1 MPSLENKVVTHI
13 TLYADASTQN
23 RPPYVYAKQYDANS
37 RYLVVRIVDSNKDIA
52 VTGAAQLNA
61 TKPDGT
67 HSYIAGTAN
76 EDGTVTIGLTA
87 NLLAVEG
94 KVSCDI
100 TVFDSADGDQALLT
114 TSTFFILVDESN
126 YDSDAIESTD
136 EFSTV
141 SDALTKIAADRAAA
155 ESARDEAVSAAE
167 EVQTTLATKA
177 DGLVLDGSR
186 LYLTS
191 GGQEIDGS
199 SVEIVTDLTEVYE
212 AIGEKADGFVIEDS
226 KLYLTSEGVKITE
239 GISITTDLT
248 AVYSAIAR
256 KADSLVLDGNKLQLM
271 SGTTPLGAAIEL
283 PTGVSDLTVEG
294 EKLYLLTDDG
304 ERIGSGVSLP
314 AQIDD
319 LMTEVEGD
327 NTKLYLSKNGEPIG
341 DGVILPS
348 GGGGGGVGSIRL
360 RNLLPSTNFS
370 VPYDSTATPPCECVL
385 NFSFTSTD
393 EFGDDTGNGTLYV
406 YANSILKMTIQNYT
420 QGEHTLDVGSYLDGG
435 RTNTIKLTAVDSL
448 GNTRSLTY
456 TITAVQIYITSDF
469 PAISTQTGTF
479 TLSYTPTGSGSKLI
493 HFELDGED
501 VATATVTS
509 SGREVSQDSPA
520 SAHGGHI
527 LRVYMEM
534 TLEGYAEPITSN
546 VLTFGIVAIEADNDT
561 PIVLTTHQGGTVNQY
576 DTLSIPYMV
585 YIPGASTVPI
595 SRTEDGVV
603 VSSVTAAS
611 GVLYTW
617 SYRPMTSGDHTLE
630 IVYDPNDKVA
640 GDEVKAT
647 IELYANY
654 VEVVQAESAGLD
666 IHLDSSNRS
675 NDEAN
680 PAIWSYTNA
689 SEETYAAQFNNFRWT
704 TDGWIVNDD
713 GVVVCRVPVGG
724 SVDIPYKPFAT
735 DVTSQG
741 GKTLEFNFR
750 VRRVYDYD
758 TSMIV
763 CTINDKGIN
772 ITAQEATLQINSTDS
787 LAVQFKDNEDIRL
800 SLVISKRD
808 TSNSERNQLIYMYV
822 NGVISGMI
830 NYSSNDSF
838 TQSTPQSIHIGSDHA
853 AIDLY
858 TIRGYH
864 VGLSSYQILDNFVA
878 DTPLPT
884 LMLSRNNRNDIFDSN
899 NEVDYD
905 KLPSDLPYFV
915 FECPRLSEY
924 KGDKIEGVAG
934 RYVDPLHPERSFTFT
949 GAQINVQG
957 TSSQY
962 YFVKNFKVKFKNG
975 VIDKDG
981 NVHEDWPIY
990 EGAIGE
996 VEYCFKADVA
1006 SSESANN
1013 VVLMKLWDDMTKS
1026 LGILT
1031 NAQQKDSRHR
1041 QSIYGFPMVV
1051 FWYNTNEDGTDM
1063 KPDGET
1069 TIHYAPGLHFQGKYN
1084 FNNEKADE
1092 KTFGFGVDPETYPN
1106 QQCWEFRDNGLLLT
1120 EFRSDDFDS
1129 TYVDEETGEETPVWK
1144 AAFEGRYPDKYEDT
1158 TLLRRLVSWVNSTDT
1173 RQATGAALGAA
1184 ITYDGVT
1191 YTTDTAEYR
1200 LAKFKNQFED
1210 YFYKNSLLAYY
1221 LFTEVFLMTDSRA
1234 KNLFLGTDDG
1244 YHWMCYPYDGDTA
1257 LGIDNLGRLKFGY
1270 ELEDTDQVN
1279 GNNVYNGAPSTL
1291 WLNIKACFQSE
1302 LAEMAG
1308 EMVTAGLTYDAV
1320 RKRFDDHQGAWPEA
1334 IFCQDTNVKYVNPW
1348 LLTGDKDNILRAQGS
1363 KKAQR
1368 DYWLYYRYYYW
1379 CSKYMIGAAKNEY
1392 IMMRVSKPDTS
1403 KPTTQIVVPTTD
1415 LNITP
1420 FSHIYL
1426 NVGFGQNVI
1435 RQKATKNV
1443 ESHFTS
1449 TLTGDYAD
1457 TPITV
1462 YAASQIKD
1470 LGDLSPAYLTSCDI
1484 SRAANLQRLVVGNP
1498 KEGYR
1503 NESLTSIS
1511 LGNNTKL
1518 KLIDVRNCVNLTG
1531 NIAAGQCENIEEIYA
1546 ENSSISSVT
1555 LPVGGDLRVIHL
1567 PETTNAIAIRKHLNL
1582 EDFSVAGTDRLTSLY
1597 IEECPGVEDDILA
1610 LVQSATNLTNV
1621 RLANINWNLD
1631 STDLLD
1637 RLLTLGGKSEDGS
1650 ENTDQSYLSGTV
1662 HVPLLNTSRQRRYE
1676 EAWGDLTVTYDTFLE
1691 EYPVTFKNEDG
1702 SILDVQWVV
1711 RGSAAVDPV
1720 TRADN
1725 PIDTPTKASTVD
1737 TNFHYAG
1744 WDSEA
1749 YLEAIYGAVTITATY
1764 TTSVR
1769 YYTIRWYVE
1778 GVLKQETS
1786 VPYGSGAEYT
1796 GETPVKA
1803 DNAAYDI
1810 YYLFSGWDKNS
1821 YRIYADTDVNAV
1833 FVTGA
1838 TPAAPSDPDNKPA
1851 LSSRSVEE
1859 INAICKSGQKD
1870 WETVYKTGEASSFE
1884 QKYFDVGDEIDITL
1898 GWEPND
1904 EESNAHLIFDLETS
1918 KSVLHYNTD
1927 TDDAGTE
1934 VEGVTLP
1941 ITFNQEDGDPT
1952 YLDTGVKLMYNNGVP
1967 FGEDD
1972 DCEFTFV
1979 IDFAGND
1986 VKLADG
1992 TTSGEGRVLDCM
2004 GSSDGYEHGFK
2015 LYQVK
2020 TSGAM
2025 TLQYAASTMA
2035 AASARNIA
2043 SGSYLVTDPDA
2054 KTYTTT
2060 TEAMLAS
2067 FLERLIVR
2075 KKKGERGVTVYKC
2088 NPNGTTHTTHTLSY
2102 SGDNRVPHER
2112 TIWLGCGRSAY
2123 GYINAGTLANCTI
2136 YNFKVW
2142 DVAMSDLEMA
2152 KMALTP
2158 KEKQT
2163 FRLHMYPRTQY
2174 GVSGSYNYL
2183 IKTGDV
2189 TADNPNPAGIYPGIA
2204 LGMKNLMRNY
2214 RTMNSTN
2221 VNNTGWENS
2230 LLRSWLGSRVYNA
2243 LPQIWRSAI
2252 KTVNVR
2258 ASAGG
2263 GASTPPDSAYEI
2275 VTSRDN
2281 LFLWSTREYGG
2292 YSGSPYDTEG
2302 TQISLYT
2309 NDASRRKYQEYG
2321 HKKIYWYYWTRSP
2334 YLLSSAYFCGVGYGG
2349 YCYASTA
2356 YYSSGVSAGFCL

>member
-76 EDGTVTIGLTA
+76 ADGTVTIGLTS

-94 KVSCDI
+94 KISCDI
-100 TVFDSADGDQALLT
+100 TVFNSADEDQVLLT

-141 SDALTKIAADRAAA
+141 SDALNKIAADRAAA
-155 ESARDEAVSAAE
+155 EAARDEAVTAAE

-191 GGQEIDGS
+191 GGQEITGS
-199 SVEIVTDLTEVYE
+199 SVEIVTDLSEVYE
-212 AIGEKADGFVIEDS
+212 AIDDKADGFIIENS
-226 KLYLTSEGVKITE
+226 KLYLTSGGVKITD

-248 AVYSAIAR
+248 AVYAAIAK
-256 KADSLVLDGNKLQLM
+256 KADGLVLDGNKLQLV
-271 SGTTPLGAAIEL
+271 SGTTPLGASIEL
-283 PTGVSDLTVEG
+283 PTGVSDLAVED

-304 ERIGSGVSLP
+304 ERIGNGVSLP
-314 AQIDD
+314 QQVDD
-319 LMTEVEGD
+319 LITEVEGD
-327 NTKLYLSKNGEPIG
+327 NTKLYLAKNGEPIG

-360 RNLLPSTNFS
+360 KNLLSSTNFS
-370 VPYDSTATPPCECVL
+370 VPYDSTTTPPCECVL
-385 NFSFTSTD
+385 KFSFTSTD

-406 YANSILKMTIQNYT
+406 YANSILKMTVQNFA
-420 QGEHTLDVGSYLDGG
+420 QGEHSLDVGSYLDGG
-435 RTNTIKLTAVDSL
+435 RRNEIKLTAVDSM
-448 GNTRSLTY
+448 GNKKSLTY
-456 TITAVQIYITSDF
+456 TIEAVQIYITSDF
-469 PAISTQTGTF
+469 PAISTQTGGF
-479 TLSYTPTGSGSKLI
+479 TISYTPTGSGSKLI
-493 HFELDGED
+493 HFELDGTD

-509 SGREVSQDSPA
+509 SGREVSQDIPA

-546 VLTFGIVAIEADNDT
+546 VLTFGIVSVEADNST
-561 PIVLTTHQGGTVNQY
+561 PIVLTTYQGGTVNQY
-576 DTLSIPYMV
+576 DTVSIPYMV

-595 SRTEDGVV
+595 SRIEDGEVV
-603 VSSVTAAS
+603 ASVTAIS
-611 GVLYTW
+611 GSLYTW
-617 SYRPMTSGDHTLE
+617 SYRPMESGDHTLE
-630 IVYDPNDKVA
+630 IVYDPNDKVT

-647 IELYANY
+647 ISLYANY

-666 IHLDSSNRS
+666 LHLDSSNRS

-724 SVDIPYKPFAT
+724 SIDIPYKPFAT

-750 VRRVYDYD
+750 IRRVYDYD

-772 ITAQEATLQINSTDS
+772 ISAQEVTLQINSSDS

-800 SLVISKRD
+800 SLVIAKRD
-808 TSNSERNQLIYMYV
+808 TNNERNQLIYMYV

-838 TQSTPQSIHIGSDHA
+838 TQSTPQSIHIGSDYA

-878 DTPLPT
+878 DTPLPS
-884 LMLSRNNRNDIFDSN
+884 LMLTRNNRNDIFDAN
-899 NEVDYD
+899 NEVDYN

-915 FECPRLSEY
+915 LECPRISEY
-924 KGDKIEGVAG
+924 KGDKISGVAG
-934 RYVDPLHPERSFTFT
+934 RYVDPSNPSRSFTFT

-962 YFVKNFKVKFKNG
+962 YFIKNFKISFKNG
-975 VIDKDG
+975 ITDNDG
-981 NVHEDWPIY
+981 NHQDTFPVY

-996 VEYCFKADVA
+996 TDFCFKADVA

-1013 VVLMKLWDDMTKS
+1013 VVLMKLWDDMAKK

-1031 NAQQKDSRHR
+1031 NAQKVDERHR
-1041 QSIYGFPMVV
+1041 QSIYGSPMVL
-1051 FWYNTNEDGTDM
+1051 FWYNTNVDGTDM
-1063 KPDGET
+1063 TPDGET
-1069 TIHYAPGLHFQGKYN
+1069 TIHYSYGYHFQGKYN
-1084 FNNEKADE
+1084 FNNEKSDE
-1092 KTFGFGVDPETYPN
+1092 KTFGFGIDPETYPN

-1129 TYVDEETGEETPVWK
+1129 VYTDEETGESKPVWK
-1144 AAFEGRYPDKYEDT
+1144 ASFEARYPDGYEDT
-1158 TLLRRLVSWVNSTDT
+1158 TYLKRMVSWVNSTDT
-1173 RQATGAALGAA
+1173 RQVTNLSLSKAVK
-1184 ITYDGVT
+1184 YDGKT
-1191 YTTDTAEYR
+1191 YTTDSADYR
-1200 LAKFKNQFED
+1200 LAKFKNEIED
-1210 YFYKNSLLAYY
+1210 YFYLDSILAYY
-1221 LFTEVFLMTDSRA
+1221 LFTEIFLMTDSRA

-1279 GNNVYNGAPSTL
+1279 GNNVFNGAPSTL
-1291 WLNIKACFQSE
+1291 WLNVKACFQSQ
-1302 LAEMAG
+1302 LADMAS
-1308 EMVTAGLTYDAV
+1308 EMVTAGLTYDGV
-1320 RKRFDDHQGAWPEA
+1320 RTRFDEHQGTWPEA
-1334 IFCQDTNVKYVNPW
+1334 VFCEDTNVKYVNPW
-1348 LLTGDKDNILRAQGS
+1348 ILTGDKDNILRAQGS

-1368 DYWLYYRYYYW
+1368 DYWMYYRYYYW
-1379 CSKYMIGAAKNEY
+1379 CSKYLIGAAKTEY
-1392 IMMRVSKPDTS
+1392 IMIRVSKPDTS
-1403 KPTTQIVVPTTD
+1403 KETTKIVTPSTD
-1415 LNITP
+1415 LDITP
-1420 FSHIYL
+1420 FSHLYL
-1426 NVGFGQNVI
+1426 NVGFGQNVM
-1435 RQKATKNV
+1435 RKRAEKN
-1443 ESHFTS
+1443 ESVHFTS
-1449 TLTGDYAD
+1449 TLTGNYAD
-1457 TPITV
+1457 TPVTI

-1470 LGDLSPAYLTSCDI
+1470 IGDLSPVYPTSCDI
-1484 SRAANLQRLVVGNP
+1484 SRASNLQRLIVGNP
-1498 KEGYR
+1498 TVGYK

-1518 KLIDVRNCVNLTG
+1518 KTIDVRNCVNLTG
-1531 NIAAGQCENIEEIYA
+1531 TIAAGQCENIEEIYA

-1555 LPVGGDLRVIHL
+1555 LPIGGDLRIIHF
-1567 PETTNAIAIRKHLNL
+1567 PETTNAITIRKHLNL
-1582 EDFSVAGTDRLTSLY
+1582 TDFQIAGTDKLTSLY
-1597 IEECPGVEDDILA
+1597 IEECPGIEDDILS
-1610 LVQSATNLTNV
+1610 LVQNASNLTNV
-1621 RLANINWNLD
+1621 RLANINWSLD

-1637 RLLTLGGKSEDGS
+1637 KLLTLGGKSEDGS
-1650 ENTDQSYLSGTV
+1650 ENTEQSYLSGTV
-1662 HVPLLNTSRQRRYE
+1662 HVPLLNTSRQQQYE
-1676 EAWGDLTVTYDTFLE
+1676 AAWGDLTVTYDTFLE
-1691 EYPVTFKNEDG
+1691 EYPVTFQNDDG
-1702 SILDVQWVV
+1702 TVLDVQWVV
-1711 RGSAAVDPV
+1711 RGSTAVDPV
-1720 TRADN
+1720 KRADN
-1725 PIDTPTKASTVD
+1725 PIETPTKASTVD

-1744 WDSEA
+1744 WDSDA
-1749 YLEAIYGAVTITATY
+1749 YLDAIYGAVTITATY

-1769 YYTIRWYVE
+1769 EYKVRWYVE
-1778 GVLKQETS
+1778 GVLKQEAS

-1796 GETPVKA
+1796 GEEPVKT
-1803 DNAAYDI
+1803 DNASYDI
-1810 YYLFSGWDKNS
+1810 YYLFAGWDKNF

-1838 TPAAPSDPDNKPA
+1838 TPAAPSDPNNKPA
-1851 LSSRSVEE
+1851 LSTRSVAE

-1870 WETVYKTGEASSFE
+1870 WETVYKTGAASSFE
-1884 QKYFDVGDEIDITL
+1884 QKYFDIGDEIDITI
-1898 GWEPND
+1898 GWEPDD
-1904 EESNAHLIFDLETS
+1904 EESNAHLIFDLEKS
-1918 KSVLHYNTD
+1918 KSVLHYNTNS
-1927 TDDAGTE
+1927 DDAGTE
-1934 VEGVTLP
+1934 VTGVTLP
-1941 ITFNQEDGDPT
+1941 ITFNQESGDPT
-1952 YLDTGVKLMYNNGVP
+1952 YLDTGVKLMHNNGVA
-1967 FGEDD
+1967 FGEGDD
-1972 DCEFTFV
+1972 YEFTFV

-1986 VKLADG
+1986 TAIADG
-1992 TTSGEGRVLDCM
+1992 TKPGEPRVLDCM
-2004 GSSDGYEHGFK
+2004 GSNDGYEHGFK
-2015 LYQVK
+2015 LYQAS
-2020 TSGAM
+2020 SGAM
-2025 TLQYAASTMA
+2025 TLQYAASTMS
-2035 AASARNIA
+2035 AASARNI
-2043 SGSYLVTDPDA
+2043 STGSYLVTDPDA

-2060 TEAMLAS
+2060 TEVMYAS
-2067 FLERLIVR
+2067 FLERLVVR
-2075 KKKGERGVTVYKC
+2075 KKKGERGVTVYRC
-2088 NPNGTTHTTHTLSY
+2088 NPTSATYTTNTLSY
-2102 SGDNRVPHER
+2102 SGNTRVPHER
-2112 TIWLGCGRSAY
+2112 TVWLGCGRSAY
-2123 GYINAGTLANCTI
+2123 GYINTGTLANCTV

-2142 DVAMSDLEMA
+2142 DVAMSDIEMA
-2152 KMALTP
+2152 KMAMAP

-2163 FRLHMYPRTQY
+2163 FQLYSFPRTTY
-2174 GVSGSYNYL
+2174 GATGSYNYM
-2183 IKTGDV
+2183 ISAGTV
-2189 TADNPNPAGIYPGIA
+2189 TSDNPDPASIYPGIG
-2204 LGMKNLMRNY
+2204 LGMKNEMRNY

-2221 VNNTGWENS
+2221 INTTGWENCMM
-2230 LLRSWLGSRVYNA
+2230 RSWLGDRVYNA
-2243 LPQIWRSAI
+2243 LPQVWKSAM

-2263 GASTPPDSAYEI
+2263 GASTPPDSAYELI
-2275 VTSRDN
+2275 TSRDK
-2281 LFLWSTREYGG
+2281 LFLWSIREYGG
-2292 YSGSPYDTEG
+2292 YSGSPYSSEG
-2302 TQISLYT
+2302 TQISLFT

-2321 HKKIYWYYWTRSP
+2321 HKKIYYYYWTRSP
-2334 YLLSSAYFCGVGYGG
+2334 YLLSSAIFCSVGYNGN
-2349 YCYASTA
+2349 YSYSNA
-2356 YYSSGVSAGFCL
+2356 YYHYGVSAGFCV

>member
-94 KVSCDI
+94 KISCDI

-155 ESARDEAVSAAE
+155 ESARDETVSAAE

-191 GGQEIDGS
+191 DGQEIDGS

-212 AIGEKADGFVIEDS
+212 AIDEKADGFVIEDS

-248 AVYSAIAR
+248 AVYSAITR

-294 EKLYLLTDDG
+294 EKLYLLTNDG

-348 GGGGGGVGSIRL
+348 GGGGSGVSSIRL

-370 VPYDSTATPPCECVL
+370 VPYDSTTIPPCECVL
-385 NFSFTSTD
+385 NFSFASTD
-393 EFGDDTGNGTLYV
+393 EFGDNTGNGTLYV
-406 YANSILKMTIQNYT
+406 YANGILKMTAQNYT
-420 QGEHTLDVGSYLDGG
+420 QGEHTLDVGAYLDGG
-435 RTNTIKLTAVDSL
+435 RTNIIKLTVVDAL
-448 GNTRSLTY
+448 GNSRSLTY
-456 TITAVQIYITSDF
+456 TINAVQVSITSEF
-469 PAISTQTGTF
+469 PALSTHKGSFTF
-479 TLSYTPTGSGSKLI
+479 SYTPTGRGSKLI
-493 HFELDGED
+493 HFELDGTD
-501 VATATVTS
+501 IATATVTS
-509 SGREVSQDSPA
+509 SGHEIHQDIPA
-520 SAHGGHI
+520 STHGGHT

-534 TLEGYAEPITSN
+534 ALEGYTEPITSN
-546 VLTFGIVAIEADNDT
+546 VLTFGIIFAEEGNTT
-561 PIVLTTHQGGTVNQY
+561 PVVITSYRNGTVNQY
-576 DTLSIPYMV
+576 DTISIPYMV
-585 YIPGASTVPI
+585 YTPGASTVSI
-595 SRTEDGVV
+595 SKIEDGRE
-603 VSSVTAAS
+603 VSSATAVSAT
-611 GVLYTW
+611 LYDWT
-617 SYRPMTSGDHTLE
+617 YRPMTSGAHTLE
-630 IVYDPNDKVA
+630 IVYDPSEKVT
-640 GDEVKAT
+640 GDEVRAT
-647 IELYANY
+647 IELYVNH
-654 VEVVQAESAGLD
+654 VEVVQAEADGLD

-675 NDEAN
+675 NNEAN
-680 PAIWSYTNA
+680 PAIWSYTNVNG
-689 SEETYAAQFNNFRWT
+689 ETYAAQFNNFRWT
-704 TDGWIVNDD
+704 TDGWIVNED

-724 SVDIPYKPFAT
+724 SVDIPYRPFET

-750 VRRVYDYD
+750 IRRVYDYD

-800 SLVISKRD
+800 SLVIAKRSI
-808 TSNSERNQLIYMYV
+808 SNSERNQLIYVYV
-822 NGVISGMI
+822 NGVISGMM
-830 NYSSNDSF
+830 NYSSNDNF
-838 TQSTPQSIHIGSDHA
+838 TQSVPQAIHIGSEYA

-884 LMLSRNNRNDIFDSN
+884 LMLSRNNRNDIFDAN
-899 NEVDYD
+899 NEVDYN

-924 KGDKIEGVAG
+924 KGDKIGDVAG
-934 RYVDPLHPERSFTFT
+934 RYVDPLHPNRSFTFT
-949 GAQINVQG
+949 GAQIDVQG

-975 VIDKDG
+975 IIDNDG
-981 NVHEDWPIY
+981 NLHDDWPIY

-996 VEYCFKADVA
+996 SEFCFKADVA

-1013 VVLMKLWDDMTKS
+1013 VVLMKLWDDISKK

-1031 NAQQKDSRHR
+1031 NAQRADTRYR

-1051 FWYNTNEDGTDM
+1051 FWYNTSSDGTDM

-1069 TIHYAPGLHFQGKYN
+1069 VIHYTPGLHFQGKYN
-1084 FNNEKADE
+1084 FNNEKSNE
-1092 KTFGFGVDPETYPN
+1092 TTFGFGVDPENYPN

-1129 TYVDEETGEETPVWK
+1129 TYIDEETGVETPVWK
-1144 AAFEGRYPDKYEDT
+1144 ASFEGRYPDKYEDT

-1173 RQATGAALGAA
+1173 RQATGGSLGTA
-1184 ITYDGVT
+1184 ITYGGVT
-1191 YTTDTAEYR
+1191 YTSDTAEYR
-1200 LAKFKNQFED
+1200 LAKFKSQFED
-1210 YFYKNSLLAYY
+1210 YFYKDSVLAYY
-1221 LFTEVFLMTDSRA
+1221 LFTELFLMTDSRA

-1270 ELEDTDQVN
+1270 ELEDTDQIN

-1291 WLNIKACFQSE
+1291 WLNVKACFQSE
-1302 LAEMAG
+1302 LAEMANK
-1308 EMVTAGLTYDAV
+1308 MVTAGLTYDGV
-1320 RKRFDDHQGAWPEA
+1320 RKRFDDHQGTWPEA
-1334 IFCQDTNVKYVNPW
+1334 IFCEDTNVKYVNPW

-1403 KPTTQIVVPTTD
+1403 KPTTQIVAPTTD

-1426 NVGFGQNVI
+1426 NVGFGQSVV

-1484 SRAANLQRLVVGNP
+1484 SRAANLQRLVVGNQ

-1518 KLIDVRNCVNLTG
+1518 KLLDVRNCVNLTG
-1531 NIAAGQCENIEEIYA
+1531 NIPAGQCENIEEIYA

-1555 LPVGGDLRVIHL
+1555 LPVGGDLKVIHL
-1567 PETTNAIAIRKHLNL
+1567 PATTNAITIRKHLNL
-1582 EDFSVAGTDRLTSLY
+1582 EDFSIAGTAKLTSLY
-1597 IEECPGVEDDILA
+1597 IEECPGVEEDILE
-1610 LVQSATNLTNV
+1610 LVQNSTALTNV

-1662 HVPLLNTSRQRRYE
+1662 HVPILNTSRQRAYQK
-1676 EAWGDLTVTYDTFLE
+1676 AWGDLNVTCDIFLE
-1691 EYPVTFKNEDG
+1691 EYLVTFQNYDG
-1702 SILDVQWVV
+1702 CPLDEQWVV
-1711 RGSAAVDPV
+1711 RGDSAVDPV
-1720 TRADN
+1720 TRVDN
-1725 PIDTPTKASTVD
+1725 PIATPARESTSDTD
-1737 TNFHYAG
+1737 FHYAG
-1744 WDSEA
+1744 WNSDA
-1749 YLEAIYGAVTITATY
+1749 YLGPVYGALTITATY

-1769 YYTIRWYVE
+1769 LYTIKWYVE
-1778 GVLKQETS
+1778 GVLMQEKR
-1786 VPYGSGAEYT
+1786 VPYGEGAEYD
-1796 GETPVKA
+1796 GDTPSKA
-1803 DNAAYDI
+1803 DDVEFGI
-1810 YYLFSGWDKNS
+1810 YYLFAGWDKNS
-1821 YRIYADTDVNAV
+1821 YRVYADTDINAV
-1833 FVTGA
+1833 FHTGMV
-1838 TPAAPSDPDNKPA
+1838 PAVPADQETKPA
-1851 LSSRSVEE
+1851 MSTYSIEE
-1859 INAICKSGQKD
+1859 INAICKNGQAV
-1870 WETVYKTGEASSFE
+1870 WERDYQTQDSSFE
-1884 QKYFDVGDEIDITL
+1884 QQYFDIGDEIDVTI
-1898 GWEPND
+1898 GWEPD
-1904 EESNAHLIFDLETS
+1904 DDESNSHLIFDLATS
-1918 KSVLHYNTD
+1918 RSVLHYNTD
-1927 TDDAGTE
+1927 ANDVGSV
-1934 VEGVTLP
+1934 VEGVALP
-1941 ITFNQEDGDPT
+1941 ITFNQEEGDPA
-1952 YLDTGVKLMYNNGVP
+1952 YLDTGVDLMYNNNIP
-1967 FGEDD
+1967 FGEGDD
-1972 DCEFTFV
+1972 YEFTFV
-1979 IDFAGND
+1979 IDLAGNSQNI
-1986 VKLADG
+1986 A
-1992 TTSGEGRVLDCM
+1992 SGATPEESRFFDCM
-2004 GSSDGYEHGFK
+2004 GSSGGYDNGFIIYRGSSSSSSAIQ
-2015 LYQVK
+2015 LR
-2020 TSGAM
+2020 
-2025 TLQYAASTMA
+2025 YAASEISVGNFA
-2035 AASARNIA
+2035 
-2043 SGSYLVTDPDA
+2043 GFTDTVNDIDG
-2054 KTYTTT
+2054 TQ
-2060 TEAMLAS
+2060 
-2067 FLERLIVR
+2067 LERLIVR
-2075 KKKGERGVTVYKC
+2075 KKKGERGVTVYRC
-2088 NPNGTTHTTHTLSY
+2088 NPTDTTYVTHTLSY
-2102 SGDNRVPHER
+2102 SGDDRAPHGN
-2112 TIWLGCGRSAY
+2112 TIWLGCGRNTY
-2123 GYINAGTLANCTI
+2123 GYAYPATLANCTI
-2136 YNFKVW
+2136 YNLKIW
-2142 DVAMSDLEMA
+2142 NVAMSDAEMA
-2152 KMALTP
+2152 KMALAP
-2158 KEKQT
+2158 KEKIT
-2163 FRLHMYPRTQY
+2163 LSVHMFPRAQY
-2174 GVSGSYNYL
+2174 GAAGAYNYL
-2183 IKTGDV
+2183 VETSTPV
-2189 TADNPNPAGIYPGIA
+2189 HTYPGIA
-2204 LGMKNLMRNY
+2204 LGMTHLMRNRRPFAGLNGY
-2214 RTMNSTN
+2214 NYQ
-2221 VNNTGWENS
+2221 GWQGS
-2230 LLRSWLGSRVYNA
+2230 GIRGWLNSRVYQA
-2243 LPQIWRSAI
+2243 LPQVWRSAI
-2252 KTVNVR
+2252 KTVHIKGLVSPNEN
-2258 ASAGG
+2258 G
-2263 GASTPPDSAYEI
+2263 TYETAVSI
-2275 VTSRDN
+2275 DN
-2281 LFLWSTREYGG
+2281 IFLWSTTEYG
-2292 YSGSPYDTEG
+2292 YNVESPYTLEG
-2302 TQISLYT
+2302 TQLSLYT
-2309 NDASRRKYQEYG
+2309 DASSKKKYCAYG
-2321 HKKIYWYYWTRSP
+2321 HKKYYDRYWTRSP
-2334 YLLSSAYFCGVGYGG
+2334 YVSSSLSSSFYIISANGSSSVDN
-2349 YCYASTA
+2349 ASS
-2356 YYSSGVSAGFCL
+2356 YWRNGISIGFCV